1 MCEAGLFQVDTL
13 PEAECDKLPLR
24 VACDPWWGLLLAW
37 GDGEERAVNGAGG
50 LRRGWVPGS
59 ACQVPTA
66 KRLIRWESAFQP
78 PRQPIKSSK
87 TCEAGLSLSPGQT
100 SSLHTTGRKG
110 TSKVWRTQASQGWGR
125 QAEFLRGDA
134 QMPRTSRRLLPKGRC
149 RSPSLVWPRVAGG
162 APSSPPPQS
171 LPQHWSPAPRGCC
184 CSSLKGR
191 QSPGLPQTHEL
202 GEASGMCGRLALG
215 HTRGLGFQGRLV
227 E

>member
-110 TSKVWRTQASQGWGR
+110 TSKVWRTQASQGWGGR
-125 QAEFLRGDA
+125 LNSYAVMHRCLGPAAGFCQRADAEAQAWCGPEWLEG
-134 QMPRTSRRLLPKGRC
+134 LLPAPHPNPC
-149 RSPSLVWPRVAGG
+149 PSIGPQPPEAAA
-162 APSSPPPQS
+162 AP
-171 LPQHWSPAPRGCC
+171 A
-184 CSSLKGR
+184 
-191 QSPGLPQTHEL
+191 
-202 GEASGMCGRLALG
+202 
-215 HTRGLGFQGRLV
+215 
-227 E
+227 